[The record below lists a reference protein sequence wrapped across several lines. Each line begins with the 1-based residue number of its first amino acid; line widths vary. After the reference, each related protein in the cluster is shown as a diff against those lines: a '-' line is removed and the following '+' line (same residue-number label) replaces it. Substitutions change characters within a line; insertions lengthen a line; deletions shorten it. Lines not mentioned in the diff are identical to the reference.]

1 MTVRNGSFS
10 VRVWSLLLVLLVTV
24 SALVAGVG
32 VATAQETT
40 DESAVVADIHENGT
54 VDLTLVLTYDLSE
67 TSERDAFESI
77 QSDETLLQ
85 EVESRFTDRI
95 ERVANASAAAT
106 NREMTVTDT
115 SVTLETTDST
125 GIVQLGATVTNLA
138 SVDGSQVSLTHPFS
152 SGFQTDRVVSVTVP
166 PGYAV
171 DSVTPEPD
179 ERSDGTLTW
188 AADTSLDGFELVAT
202 DTDEGSAGTTDT
214 SVPGMG
220 ILVGSIAVV
229 GASVALLRRR

>member
-1 MTVRNGSFS
+1 MSDLEKSLNRG
-10 VRVWSLLLVLLVTV
+10 RSLLLVLLVV
-24 SALVAGVG
+24 SALGIGVG
-32 VATAQETT
+32 PVSAQETT
-40 DESAVVADIHENGT
+40 DEPAVIAEINENGT
-54 VDLTLVLTYDLSE
+54 VDLTIVLTYDLSE
-67 TSERDAFESI
+67 PSEREAFESVRT
-77 QSDETLLQ
+77 DEGLLA
-85 EVESRFTDRI
+85 ELESRFTERM
-95 ERVANASAAAT
+95 ERVANVSATAT
-106 NREMTVTDT
+106 HREMTVTDT
-115 SVTLETTDST
+115 SVSLETTDST
-125 GIVQLGATVTNLA
+125 GNVQLSATVTNLA

-152 SGFQTDRVVSVTVP
+152 SGFQTDRIVTVTVP

-171 DSVTPEPD
+171 DSVSPEPD